1 MPARNPELDRGRSW
15 ADAMAERFAVFPQN
29 AALIRAFDERWT
41 EMVPGKVPG
50 SVASLEALRV
60 VDALLNAVIDC
71 SAEKLV
77 VARGRFAFLNGY
89 RDVVVSG

>member
-1 MPARNPELDRGRSW
+1 
-15 ADAMAERFAVFPQN
+15 
-29 AALIRAFDERWT
+29 
-41 EMVPGKVPG
+41 MVPGKVPG